1 MRPST
6 FFAVTCFLVLCQY
19 LYMMQSGDYIISAD
33 MIQSYCKID
42 LEEFNMLMKIAIFPQ
57 QITINI
63 IRKLIFDPRLYSP
76 KVNFII
82 AFVYYF

>member
-1 MRPST
+1 
-6 FFAVTCFLVLCQY
+6 
-19 LYMMQSGDYIISAD
+19 MMLRAEYIISAD

-42 LEEFNMLMKIAIFPQ
+42 LEEFNMLMKIAIIFPQ

-63 IRKLIFDPRLYSP
+63 IRKLIFDPRSYSP

-82 AFVYYF
+82 AFAYYF